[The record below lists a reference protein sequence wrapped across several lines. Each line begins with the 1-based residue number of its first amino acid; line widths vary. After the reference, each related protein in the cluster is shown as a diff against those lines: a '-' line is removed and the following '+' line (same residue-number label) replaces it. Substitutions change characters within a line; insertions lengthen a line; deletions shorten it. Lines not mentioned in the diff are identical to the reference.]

1 LFGWRDGVIQHILDE
16 FTIMVF
22 DWMDVII
29 PIFYL
34 VGGMKDERDENY
46 YLIIFEVLLKIY

>member
-1 LFGWRDGVIQHILDE
+1 
-16 FTIMVF
+16 MVF

-34 VGGMKDERDENY
+34 VGGMTDERDENY
-46 YLIIFEVLLKIY
+46 YLIIFKVLLKIY